1 MSQLAEIQ
9 DFRPLFTYWITTTQ
23 VLMMMM
29 MIIVMMIIMIMTTGS
44 PLPRC

>member
-23 VLMMMM
+23 VLIMMM
-29 MIIVMMIIMIMTTGS
+29 MIVIFMIKIIVTPS
-44 PLPRC
+44 